1 LSSTDRINAMGTRNM
16 LPLIVSMAI
25 PAVCANVVSALYTFI
40 DRFYVGHFVGRDA
53 LGSIGLVFPVTN
65 LTSALTIMLSIG
77 GSALLSGALGEKNM
91 DKANKAFTNICAMSV
106 LLAILISIAFFLF
119 AEPLVILCGGTRSS
133 ALYGMAVTYL
143 RITSIGR
150 FFMIVNLALAAAIR
164 SEGNTKYAMFVTMA
178 GALINTVVDPLLIA
192 VLHMNLAGAATSTV
206 ISQFLSCLLSVQYF
220 VRGKGVFRWTGRA
233 AMDARV
239 MLRVAAL
246 GAAPAV
252 FQALSF
258 FNNTLINHSLVVY
271 GDAALGAGG
280 GDLALSAVSVI
291 SSVESFAIMFVM
303 GLNNALSVIISYN
316 YGHRLF
322 DRVKQATLTGQLIA
336 TASCVVVWAMMM
348 FFPRQLFLFFSV
360 DTALA
365 DYGVRALHLGKL
377 FIFGLGTQTLASM
390 YYSAI
395 GQPKRALL
403 ISLSRNGLFLIPSLL
418 ILPPLIGLDGVLC
431 SSSISDGCSLILV
444 LLMYGYGIRELKQ
457 KPALQNPIM
466 E

>member
-1 LSSTDRINAMGTRNM
+1 
-16 LPLIVSMAI
+16 MA
-25 PAVCANVVSALYTFI
+25 
-40 DRFYVGHFVGRDA
+40 
-53 LGSIGLVFPVTN
+53 
-65 LTSALTIMLSIG
+65 
-77 GSALLSGALGEKNM
+77 
-91 DKANKAFTNICAMSV
+91 
-106 LLAILISIAFFLF
+106 
-119 AEPLVILCGGTRSS
+119 
-133 ALYGMAVTYL
+133 
-143 RITSIGR
+143 
-150 FFMIVNLALAAAIR
+150 
-164 SEGNTKYAMFVTMA
+164 MA

-390 YYSAI
+390 I
-395 GQPKRALL
+395 FPR
-403 ISLSRNGLFLIPSLL
+403 
-418 ILPPLIGLDGVLC
+418 ILTRPTGT
-431 SSSISDGCSLILV
+431 
-444 LLMYGYGIRELKQ
+444 IRT
-457 KPALQNPIM
+457 
-466 E
+466 